1 MKEKPI
7 LFSTPMVQAIL
18 SGHKTQTRRIV
29 KKNEIDKIANCILS
43 NHHPSLICKYKI
55 GNTLWVRETW
65 QQECV
70 PVYDDFGL
78 GLKATGNY
86 LYKAN
91 GSMLPPKSSSLSF
104 SKWKPS
110 IFMPREACRL
120 FLEVKN
126 IKVEKLQDISIE
138 DAIKEGVYYD
148 KCYDGYTADSE
159 ARTFHGSDPCMS
171 YFKLWRQING
181 DKSLEEN
188 PYVWV
193 IDFKVKK

>member
-29 KKNEIDKIANCILS
+29 KQNEIDKIANCILS
-43 NHHPSLICKYKI
+43 NHHISLICKYKI
-55 GNTLWVRETW
+55 GDTLWVRETW

-70 PVYDDFGL
+70 PVSDDFGV
-78 GLKATGNY
+78 GFKATGNY

-120 FLEVKN
+120 FLEVTN
-126 IKVEKLQDISIE
+126 IKVEKLQDISE
-138 DAIKEGVYYD
+138 QDAIKEGCIRNN
-148 KCYDGYTADSE
+148 KPHNGWCFMDGIYSTDTPEYAYE
-159 ARTFHGSDPCMS
+159 C
-171 YFKLWRQING
+171 LWKHING
-181 DKSLEEN
+181 EQSWNYN

-193 IDFKVKK
+193 IDFKVK